1 LSGPESFLTGELKD
15 DLTSLRMEFDFQ
27 KVNER
32 SNNLFL
38 ILRKKE
44 NFKKSEKVKKFFE
57 IGG

>member
-1 LSGPESFLTGELKD
+1 LTGEIKD
-15 DLTSLRMEFDFQ
+15 DLTLMRMEFDFQ

-38 ILRKKE
+38 ILLKKE
-44 NFKKSEKVKKFFE
+44 NFNKSEKVKKFFE